1 MRLSLAALFA
11 GSCMLVL
18 APVAARSA
26 DVPYSVFLDG
36 RRLDAR
42 HPSGRNHVGVAYIN
56 VIRAVQ
62 AFGGLLT
69 FGHGGV
75 VRVTVSGRTLTY
87 RVGQRTALLDN
98 ATVVRQ
104 RGAPYVDGGDTYVP
118 VASVATLAMAKYT
131 IDTHVRHISLQLGRS
146 AGFAPVAKGPPEGEE
161 DDVSL
166 SPLQALSL
174 KPSATTDAAGL
185 HARVEIT
192 NVTQKPY
199 TIAFPGPQQ
208 FVFVV
213 ALNGSEVWTSQS
225 EAISGGPSTF
235 TLQPGE
241 ATTFQQDWPGY
252 TKAGAGRY
260 TLRVRMLKSVP
271 IDTPPISLGVSTP
284 GPLVS
289 P

>member
-1 MRLSLAALFA
+1 
-11 GSCMLVL
+11 
-18 APVAARSA
+18 
-26 DVPYSVFLDG
+26 VPYSVFLDG
-36 RRLDAR
+36 RRLDGH
-42 HPSGRNHVGVAYIN
+42 HPSGRNHAGAAYVN
-56 VIRAVQ
+56 VVRAVQ

-75 VRVTVSGRTLTY
+75 VRVSISGRTLTY

-98 ATVVRQ
+98 TTVVRL
-104 RGAPYVDGGDTYVP
+104 RGAPYVDNGDIYVP
-118 VASVATLAMAKYT
+118 VVSIATLAMAKYT
-131 IDTHVRHISLQLGRS
+131 IDTHVRRISLQLGRS
-146 AGFAPVAKGPPEGEE
+146 PGFAPAAKGATEGEE

-174 KPSATTDAAGL
+174 KPSATTDADGL
-185 HARVEIT
+185 HARLEIT

-199 TIAFPGPQQ
+199 SIAFPGPQQ

-213 ALNGSEVWTSQS
+213 ARNGSEVWTSQS
-225 EAISGGPSTF
+225 EAIAGGPSTF

-284 GPLVS
+284 GPLAS